1 MNTSSKPTLL
11 LVNGPNLSRLGSRK
25 PEIYGRV
32 TLSEIE
38 AGIRDLADSKNWEV
52 ISFQSNHEGAIIDFL
67 EENRS
72 SSALILNPGALMV
85 HGWSLRDALEDFP
98 APWIEVH
105 LSNVWS
111 REIFRHNS
119 VISPL
124 ALGVIAGFGSRGY
137 RLAAIEL
144 IGFVTSAS
152 V

>member
-25 PEIYGRV
+25 PEIYGHV

-38 AGIRDLADSKNWEV
+38 ADVQDFAAAKNWAA

-72 SSALILNPGALMV
+72 SAALILNPGALMMS
-85 HGWSLRDALEDFP
+85 GWSLRDALEDFP

-111 REIFRHNS
+111 REIFRHKS
-119 VISPL
+119 VISPF

-144 IGFVTSAS
+144 IDFVTSGS